1 MASLNKNGTEL
12 FRLHLLREDRSF
24 RSNGVVL
31 INRGFGWK
39 KGKSYG
45 DQIHNIIAQRKAKEE
60 QVKRD
65 FPCFVKYRKAVQ
77 DEFPISIRWKYL
89 AAAEMLGDDIDGIW
103 STLDDDR
110 ISVSIEDIAHIHNLR
125 GASLLEMKHSKN
137 PINA

>member
-12 FRLHLLREDRSF
+12 FRLHLLREDRSY

-39 KGKSYG
+39 KGKTYE
-45 DQIHNIIAQRKAKEE
+45 DIHSIIAQRKAKEE

-65 FPCFVKYRKAVQ
+65 FPCFVEYRKAVQ
-77 DEFPISIRWKYL
+77 NEFPLSIRWKYL
-89 AAAEMLGDDIDGIW
+89 AAVEMLGDDLDGIW

-110 ISVSIEDIAHIHNLR
+110 ISVSIENIAHIHNLR
-125 GASLLEMKHSKN
+125 AASLLEMKHSKD

>member
-12 FRLHLLREDRSF
+12 FRLHLLREDRSY

-31 INRGFGWK
+31 INKGFGWK
-39 KGKSYG
+39 KGKTY
-45 DQIHNIIAQRKAKEE
+45 DDIHAIIEQRKATEE
-60 QVKRD
+60 KVKRNL
-65 FPCFVKYRKAVQ
+65 PCFVKYRKAVQ
-77 DEFPISIRWKYL
+77 DEFPLSIRWKYL

-103 STLDDDR
+103 SSLDDDR

-125 GASLLEMKHSKN
+125 EASLLEMKKSKE